1 MGKKRYIKE
10 VEEESLDDKL
20 KNLDVKILSLTNK
33 SKELSN
39 QIVNSKSQANAAS
52 AQASRAVGVS
62 PEAESQDKKMKTA
75 MAAKSRADLKYYQD
89 ELTKI
94 KDEINIPSAIAMMT
108 KLTTDN
114 GTMIEQLTKTQA
126 LAEENNKMGL
136 ANFLQDRIDAHEK
149 NGWMLRS
156 IIKA

>member
-1 MGKKRYIKE
+1 MDELIEQMKVSLASTFAFYLKAHNFHWNVEGVNFPQFHSFFEGVYTDAWGAVDGIAEHLRTLDSYAPGSLGRYSE
-10 VEEESLDDKL
+10 
-20 KNLDVKILSLTNK
+20 LSL
-33 SKELSN
+33 
-39 QIVNSKSQANAAS
+39 
-52 AQASRAVGVS
+52 
-62 PEAESQDKKMKTA
+62 
-75 MAAKSRADLKYYQD
+75 
-89 ELTKI
+89 I